1 MKNIIG
7 NISNSGS
14 QQFLS
19 EKKKNN
25 VHDMA
30 VTLWPKI

>member
-1 MKNIIG
+1 MKKIIG

-19 EKKKNN
+19 EKKRNN
-25 VHDMA
+25 VHDM
-30 VTLWPKI
+30 TDFMT